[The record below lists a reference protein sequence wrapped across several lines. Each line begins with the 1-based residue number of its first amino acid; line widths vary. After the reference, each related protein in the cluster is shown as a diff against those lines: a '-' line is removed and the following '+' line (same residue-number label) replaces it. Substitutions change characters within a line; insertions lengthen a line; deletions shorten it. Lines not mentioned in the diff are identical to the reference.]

1 MRAIEDT
8 SERAVYSFCIIVGGF
23 GNVAVIV
30 GKCCILH
37 FDRGQQSGRP
47 WQSYLSTM
55 VKKFKYLVPEWKIAV
70 ARWENGI
77 VVRV

>member
-30 GKCCILH
+30 GKCCIFLH
-37 FDRGQQSGRP
+37 FDRGQKSG
-47 WQSYLSTM
+47 
-55 VKKFKYLVPEWKIAV
+55 
-70 ARWENGI
+70 
-77 VVRV
+77 